1 MQEQQQLRR
10 RGKEKGR
17 IREQGEGDLFVCK
30 LVTKSADRSGRA
42 RIAMARTVVA
52 AIVVVE

>member
-1 MQEQQQLRR
+1 MAKKR
-10 RGKEKGR
+10 KGR
-17 IREQGEGDLFVCK
+17 REDKRVGEGDLFVCK